1 MSFPCYP
8 RYIIMDLLLI
18 FVRACRYGN
27 KKVVRMLLDR
37 GATPSVRNSVGMTPL
52 HLACLFNHIDIARV
66 KAVAKNKISVTVK
79 SNLEFLY
86 NCFYS
91 LKRYIYIDRSKFLKD
106 YPLYENHIRW
116 NAFIQWCLSKHD
128 TTFILNG
135 KEGVLARW
143 RERDRKRKSE
153 RWSVGG
159 KGCGMGHKLDCW
171 SSIYEGLE
179 VG

>member
-1 MSFPCYP
+1 MYVCFLKLEKANFYLVNLPMGFFCFP

-79 SNLEFLY
+79 SDLEFLY
-86 NCFYS
+86 NSVY
-91 LKRYIYIDRSKFLKD
+91 LSKFLQLKKIH
-106 YPLYENHIRW
+106 LY
-116 NAFIQWCLSKHD
+116 
-128 TTFILNG
+128 
-135 KEGVLARW
+135 
-143 RERDRKRKSE
+143 
-153 RWSVGG
+153 
-159 KGCGMGHKLDCW
+159 
-171 SSIYEGLE
+171 
-179 VG
+179 